1 MPDKLPEAGSL
12 HVLMIGLG
20 DEVLTGWGDAR
31 ERHLE
36 YAERIAHLHLIGY
49 SPRSRNLQTT
59 ALSEHLIV
67 YPTRSATRPHFLW
80 DAYRIGAQI
89 IRQQPIDLITTQ
101 DPFATGLPGLWLKR
115 RFGVPL
121 DLQNHS
127 DFFDNRHW
135 IAEKRLRNGFF
146 NWIGK
151 QVLKQ
156 GDTHRVLNQ
165 VEKAK
170 YVAMGIP
177 AERVVVLSTP
187 VRLERFQPESPPGE
201 QGDLRAR
208 LNIPKDAPVLLWSG
222 RPVWFKRVPVLVEAF
237 ARVRTGHP
245 DAHLVLVGDFS
256 ASSEVPEL
264 VNQRGLQ
271 DAVHFAGKVDH
282 SQLPAYYRLCTIYVH
297 SSIYEGLGKV
307 MIEAA
312 SCGKP
317 VISTRTA
324 GAQEIVIDGET
335 GLLCEPED
343 SGDMAEKII
352 SLLDQPDRVQAMGA
366 AGRAAAA
373 EKFDHTRNLDAVV
386 ETWQRTVAFARGDA

>member
-1 MPDKLPEAGSL
+1 MLDKLPDARSL

-20 DEVLTGWGDAR
+20 DEVLTGWGDTR

-36 YAERIAHLHLIGY
+36 YAERIAHLHLVGY

-59 ALSEHLIV
+59 SLSEHLTI

-89 IRQQPIDLITTQ
+89 IRQHPIDLITTQ
-101 DPFATGLPGLWLKR
+101 DPFATGLPGLWLKQ
-115 RFGVPL
+115 RFGIPL

-135 IAEKRLRNGFF
+135 IAEKPLRNGFF
-146 NWIGK
+146 NWLGK
-151 QVLKQ
+151 HVIKR
-156 GDTHRVLNQ
+156 GNTHRVLNK

-170 YVAMGIP
+170 YVALGIP
-177 AERVVVLSTP
+177 PERVVVLSTP
-187 VRLERFQPESPPGE
+187 VRLERFQPEAPPGE
-201 QGDLRAR
+201 QHWLREQ
-208 LNIPKDAPVLLWSG
+208 LNIPINAPVLLWVG
-222 RPVWFKRVPVLVEAF
+222 RPVWFKRVPVLIEAF
-237 ARVRTGHP
+237 TRAHTHHP
-245 DAHLVLVGDFS
+245 DIHLVLV
-256 ASSEVPEL
+256 SEFNAYPEATEL
-264 VNQRGLQ
+264 IRRYGLQ
-271 DAVHFAGKVDH
+271 DAVHFAGKADH
-282 SQLPAYYRLCTIYVH
+282 SQLPAYYRLCTAYIH
-297 SSIYEGLGKV
+297 TSIYEGLGKV

-335 GLLCEPED
+335 GLLCEPENPAD
-343 SGDMAEKII
+343 LAEKITALI
-352 SLLDQPDRVQAMGA
+352 AHPDRAQKMGA
-366 AGRAAAA
+366 AGRAAVA

-386 ETWQRTVAFARGDA
+386 ETWQRTVAFARGDN

>member
-1 MPDKLPEAGSL
+1 MHDKLPPAPSL

-20 DEVLTGWGDAR
+20 DEVLTGWGDTR

-36 YAERIAHLHLIGY
+36 YAERIAHLHLVGY

-59 ALSEHLIV
+59 SLSERLTV

-80 DAYRIGAQI
+80 DAYRIGVQV
-89 IRQQPIDLITTQ
+89 IRQHPIDLITTQ
-101 DPFATGLPGLWLKR
+101 DPFATGLPGLWLKW

-151 QVLKQ
+151 QVIKR
-156 GDTHRVLNQ
+156 GDTHRVLNR

-177 AERVVVLSTP
+177 PERVVVLSTP
-187 VRLERFQPESPPGE
+187 VRLERFQPGSPPGE
-201 QGDLRAR
+201 QVRLRAQ
-208 LNIPKDAPVLLWSG
+208 LNIPEDALVLLWVG

-237 ARVRTGHP
+237 ARVHKHHP
-245 DAHLVLVGDFS
+245 DVHLVLVGDFS
-256 ASSEVPEL
+256 TSSEVPEL
-264 VNQRGLQ
+264 VNRHSLQ
-271 DAVHFAGKVDH
+271 DAMHFAGKVDH
-282 SQLPAYYRLCTIYVH
+282 SELPACYRLCTIYVH
-297 SSIYEGLGKV
+297 TSIYEGLGKV
-307 MIEAA
+307 MVEAA

-335 GLLCEPED
+335 GLLCEPENP
-343 SGDMAEKII
+343 GELAEKIMN
-352 SLLDQPDRVQAMGA
+352 LVEHLDRAQKMGA
-366 AGRAAAA
+366 AGRAAVS
-373 EKFDHTRNLDAVV
+373 EKFNHKRNLDAVV
-386 ETWQRTVAFARGDA
+386 ETWQRTVAFARGNL